1 MAGDTMVGT
10 SIEFY
15 ARGLPVPEGS
25 TKSFYIPPK
34 KGSAGKGHVV
44 TTHANPKM
52 DKWRQD
58 IKAAAV
64 HRNDEVF
71 EGDRFYRPK
80 NKKHRGD
87 GVRVVCTFYMHKP
100 KNATDDSYPST
111 IPDIDKL
118 IRAVLDA
125 LTDVLW
131 DDDSQVLEIMIRKK
145 YQKDGEGPGVQ
156 VKVEVI

>member
-1 MAGDTMVGT
+1 MPGT

-25 TKSFYIPPK
+25 TRGFVNHKTGGVII
-34 KGSAGKGHVV
+34 
-44 TTHANPKM
+44 THSNPKM

-58 IKAAAV
+58 IKAAAIA
-64 HRNDEVF
+64 RDKEVF

-80 NKKHRGD
+80 SKNHMGD

-100 KNATDDSYPST
+100 KHAKPGSYPSVY
-111 IPDIDKL
+111 PDVDKL
-118 IRAVLDA
+118 ARAVLDA

-131 DDDSQVLEIMIRKK
+131 DDDSQVNVLMVRKQ
-145 YQKDGEGPGVQ
+145 YQKEGEGPGVN
-156 VKVEVI
+156 VLVENI